1 MRVVLNHWQVT
12 QPDRPLSEL
21 LEVAFRSLE
30 SGLDPAVTRRAAA
43 RSSR

>member
-1 MRVVLNHWQVT
+1 MVLTLVT
-12 QPDRPLSEL
+12 LTLKIFSLSEL

-30 SGLDPAVTRRAAA
+30 SGLDPAATRRAAA